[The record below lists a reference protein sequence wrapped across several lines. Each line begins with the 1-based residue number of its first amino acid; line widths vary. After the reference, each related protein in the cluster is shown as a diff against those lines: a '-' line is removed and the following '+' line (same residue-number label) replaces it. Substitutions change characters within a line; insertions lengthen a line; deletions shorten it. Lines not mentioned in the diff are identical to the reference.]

1 MASRPSRLY
10 LVKRFASRDILVFDM
25 GHEAGSVYVY
35 ELINNFSVGQVK
47 DEYRN
52 FVNPT
57 NPDAVNADSAD
68 SVAHWVEK
76 KYGSPITF
84 DVKG

>member
-1 MASRPSRLY
+1 MAIRPSRLY
-10 LVKRFASRDILVFDM
+10 LVKRFASRDVLVFDM
-25 GHEAGSVYVY
+25 GHAEGSVYVY
-35 ELINNFSVGQVK
+35 ELIDNFSVGQVK
-47 DEYRN
+47 DEYRK

-76 KYGSPITF
+76 KYGSPIAF